1 MKIGIDIDN
10 TVVNTAETIIDYIN
24 ERLPVNLCIDD
35 IKQYYIEYALPD
47 QFRWIVEAAFRDSLM
62 WKKVKLIDGVYDAL
76 KEMYLAGHDIY
87 FVTSS
92 SPENFKKKV
101 GHLER
106 VFDFIPKHYVWS
118 HSINI
123 QEKQMLKLDV
133 LIDDFMDNLTGDRE
147 YISVCIEYPWN
158 HIIDDENFYRT
169 KWCNVCRLIDLI
181 DKSKK

>member
-35 IKQYYIEYALPD
+35 IKQYYIEYALPE

-62 WKKVKLIDGVYDAL
+62 WKKVKLIDGVYEAL

-87 FVTSS
+87 FVTSY

-106 VFDFIPKHYVWS
+106 VFDVIYMH
-118 HSINI
+118 
-123 QEKQMLKLDV
+123 Q
-133 LIDDFMDNLTGDRE
+133 
-147 YISVCIEYPWN
+147 IS
-158 HIIDDENFYRT
+158 R
-169 KWCNVCRLIDLI
+169 
-181 DKSKK
+181 

>member
-10 TVVNTAETIIDYIN
+10 TVVNTAETILEYIN
-24 ERLPVNLCIDD
+24 ERLPVHLELSD
-35 IKQYYIEYALPD
+35 IRQYYIENALPE

-133 LIDDFMDNLTGDRE
+133 LIDDFMNNLTGDRE